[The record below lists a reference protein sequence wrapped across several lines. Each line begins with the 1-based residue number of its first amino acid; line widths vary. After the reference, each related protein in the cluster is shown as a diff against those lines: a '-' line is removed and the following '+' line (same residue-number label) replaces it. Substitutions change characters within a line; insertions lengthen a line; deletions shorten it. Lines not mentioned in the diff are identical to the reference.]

1 MIIMKI
7 NKILILVAFVIVF
20 LFGILLGLNIKSV
33 QSGGEPIDL
42 NPFPKSCQY
51 NGKTYKSGERVLA
64 EDGCNSCSCED
75 GRVACTLMACP

>member
-1 MIIMKI
+1 MKI
-7 NKILILVAFVIVF
+7 NKVLIPVAFIVVF

-51 NGKTYKSGERVLA
+51 NGKTYKSGEGFPA
-64 EDGCNSCSCED
+64 EDGCNNCGCED
-75 GRVACTLMACP
+75 GKVMCTLMACEK